1 MNEQKHTMTG
11 AWALNA
17 LDGEERERMRRHL
30 AEDPDSAAEALSF
43 EETAGE
49 LAGSLTPLAPRPEL
63 KAAVMARIATTRQ
76 LSPLAEE
83 ADEDAAAPDASTP
96 EAGAGAAAGTS
107 PGVPTAAAP
116 GSTPD
121 IPTAVTPGSTPDS
134 APGSTPGVAPDARSS
149 DDARPPAEVVPLDR
163 YRASVRRSRWTAA
176 AAAALLVST
185 VVGVGMWN
193 SERLAEQEARASLEA
208 IASAQEGAERE
219 RAMLSEIMAADDA
232 AHMILPSA
240 EGGELQLMYSR
251 QEQAMIVQAAG
262 LPALPASETYQLWM
276 IHDEDNIVSAGML
289 EDPQE
294 SMMHDG
300 ALPDGVAIGLTIE
313 PAGGSEQP
321 TMDPI
326 ASGVL

>member
-83 ADEDAAAPDASTP
+83 ADEDAATADASTP

-121 IPTAVTPGSTPDS
+121 IPTAGAPDSTPGSTP
-134 APGSTPGVAPDARSS
+134 GIAPDARSS
-149 DDARPPAEVVPLDR
+149 ADARPPAEVVPLDR

-185 VVGVGMWN
+185 VVGVSMWN

-208 IASAQEGAERE
+208 IASAQEGAEQE

-251 QEQAMIVQAAG
+251 QEQAMIVQSAG

-276 IHDEDNIVSAGML
+276 IDGEDIVSAGML

-300 ALPDGVAIGLTIE
+300 ALPDGVEIGLTIE

-321 TMDPI
+321 TMKPI